1 MVSYRDIIRAQQLLL
16 NKAVNYFRRHYY
28 YYDDPIISDYE
39 FDERLKSLQA
49 LEAKHLYLKPTV
61 SAEVAPS
68 REPIPDYPL

>member
-1 MVSYRDIIRAQQLLL
+1 LVSYRDIIRAQQLLL
-16 NKAVNYFRRHYY
+16 NKAVNYFRWHY

-39 FDERLKSLQA
+39 FDELLKSLQA